1 MLTLEYCSI
10 LKLSLTLPHPGNRP
24 FITRSSVVSLEHVF
38 AARILTAEGC
48 SLLKRRKGIR
58 KEGMM
63 EGRNKKRDKFKSPVC
78 CTSTTNCQSHTLYQG
93 NNLTI
98 KLTNLSNDK
107 PNDISAFSPC
117 TVLYITS
124 LYISLSC
131 ISAETASC
139 LCIAIILFRNESSNL
154 RWAHS
159 CLAQDYISELSL

>member
-1 MLTLEYCSI
+1 MILLALEYCSI
-10 LKLSLTLPHPGNRP
+10 LKLALTLPHPGNRP

-38 AARILTAEGC
+38 TARVLTAEGC
-48 SLLKRRKGIR
+48 SLLKKRKGIR

-63 EGRNKKRDKFKSPVC
+63 GGRNKERDKFKSPVC
-78 CTSTTNCQSHTLYQG
+78 CTTTTNCQSHTLYQG

-107 PNDISAFSPC
+107 PNDISAFSSC

-131 ISAETASC
+131 MLASC

-159 CLAQDYISELSL
+159 CLGQDYISELSL